1 MLLAA
6 SLLLKGLAIPLLARI
21 AWLDFT
27 TQKISNQNVLLLL
40 CLGLGSLQ
48 LLSVQSGSWWDM
60 GLSAL
65 AGLLLFVA
73 LFPFW
78 ALRKIGAGDVKLM
91 AVVPLLIGGS
101 GLVVFSVLLLVFALA
116 TALIVKNP
124 LMLPARRLSPVCSAP
139 GPQRRCAVWRAD
151 LARSDLHDSVSGL
164 RHLDVPC
171 RSGDLTRPEL
181 PQQLDEQLG
190 STPSTVHT
198 FSPLGRDRCLA
209 DVGRRDVIGDDL
221 RNVVF
226 APDRSRLRQGGAAV
240 GQAVVA
246 AIDDFVTARISLRSA
261 ALLQQFLFQN
271 AMAALMPITGS
282 SSASGS
288 LTRSTPIRRPTGGNC
303 PCR

>member
-60 GLSAL
+60 SLSAL

-78 ALRKIGAGDVKLM
+78 ALRKVGAGDVKLM

-124 LMLPARRLSPVCSAP
+124 FMLPAGAFRLYVQHLDRKGVVPFGVPISLAAICTIAFQIYVTLMPHP
-139 GPQRRCAVWRAD
+139 GP
-151 LARSDLHDSVSGL
+151 
-164 RHLDVPC
+164 
-171 RSGDLTRPEL
+171 
-181 PQQLDEQLG
+181 
-190 STPSTVHT
+190 
-198 FSPLGRDRCLA
+198 
-209 DVGRRDVIGDDL
+209 
-221 RNVVF
+221 
-226 APDRSRLRQGGAAV
+226 
-240 GQAVVA
+240 
-246 AIDDFVTARISLRSA
+246 AI
-261 ALLQQFLFQN
+261 
-271 AMAALMPITGS
+271 
-282 SSASGS
+282 
-288 LTRSTPIRRPTGGNC
+288 
-303 PCR
+303 

>member
-78 ALRKIGAGDVKLM
+78 ALRRIGAGDVKLM

-101 GLVVFSVLLLVFALA
+101 GLVVFSVLLLIFALA

-124 LMLPARRLSPVCSAP
+124 LMLPAGIFRLYV
-139 GPQRRCAVWRAD
+139 Q
-151 LARSDLHDSVSGL
+151 
-164 RHLDVPC
+164 HLDRKGVVPF
-171 RSGDLTRPEL
+171 GVP
-181 PQQLDEQLG
+181 
-190 STPSTVHT
+190 
-198 FSPLGRDRCLA
+198 
-209 DVGRRDVIGDDL
+209 
-221 RNVVF
+221 
-226 APDRSRLRQGGAAV
+226 
-240 GQAVVA
+240 
-246 AIDDFVTARISLRSA
+246 ISLA
-261 ALLQQFLFQN
+261 ANCTIVF
-271 AMAALMPITGS
+271 MIYVSLMPYAGPAI
-282 SSASGS
+282 
-288 LTRSTPIRRPTGGNC
+288 
-303 PCR
+303 